1 MSYLVLAR
9 RWRPQKFA
17 DLIGQDVVVRTLKN
31 ALSSGNL
38 AHAYLLCGIRG
49 VGKTTIARLMAMAVN
64 CEQVEQGEP
73 CGACSACRGIADGS
87 NLDVQEMDAASHTG
101 VDDVREILDGVRYPP
116 VTLKRKIYIIDE
128 AHMLSKNAFNA
139 LLKTLEEPPAYVMF
153 ILATTESD
161 KLPVTVRSRCQRFDL
176 RRLGQSEIA
185 AYLKH
190 VFDTES
196 IKVDADAIAAIA
208 QAADG
213 SVRDGLS
220 LAERVLAYSSEHLTA
235 ADVMSAL
242 AMVGSA
248 LARALSEKV
257 FAANAAAVVEC
268 LRHAVSKGHGARSL
282 LEELS
287 RLWHQLA
294 CLQADPGLLDDEM
307 DADHRGWLEQQAAR
321 LDAQGLDLRYQVLLN
336 GMRDLA
342 LVDERIGAEM
352 VLMRL
357 CGLHAISAVAVS
369 VDSAGTVAD
378 PAQEIISPTET
389 GSQTKPIAPP
399 FKSIEETS
407 KEAEPADTAVSQP
420 NDTASLSSKTES
432 ADDLPLSE
440 MKESVGYK
448 FTTWKEAVD
457 AFGAVKPG
465 VSAMLDHVLCLEFA
479 DTVRLAL
486 DKHQQRAIGATD
498 RLSFA
503 EWLGRE
509 ILWESRAEHA
519 GESLSQ
525 ERAKQARQEEAR
537 LRRGAE
543 ADPHVQAL
551 MREMD
556 AKLIKVLPA
565 GVTDD
570 GLG

>member
-17 DLIGQDVVVRTLKN
+17 DLVGQDIVVRTLKN
-31 ALSSGNL
+31 ALASGNL

-64 CEQVEQGEP
+64 CQHPDHGEP
-73 CGACSACRGIADGS
+73 CGECAACRSIAGGA

-116 VTLKRKIYIIDE
+116 ATLKTKVYIIDE

-139 LLKTLEEPPAYVMF
+139 LLKTLEEPPAHVMF
-153 ILATTESD
+153 ILATTEAD

-185 AYLKH
+185 TYLKH

-196 IKVDADAIAAIA
+196 INADTDAIAAIA

-220 LAERVLAYSSEHLTA
+220 LAERVLAYSSGHLIVTE
-235 ADVMSAL
+235 VMSAL
-242 AMVGSA
+242 ALVGYA
-248 LARALSEKV
+248 LACSLSEAV
-257 FAANAAAVVEC
+257 FAADSARAVQC
-268 LRHAVSKGHGARSL
+268 LRDAVSRGHGPRSL

-294 CLQADPGLLDDEM
+294 CLQADSGLLDDAV
-307 DADHRGWLEQQAAR
+307 DADHRAWLALQATR
-321 LDAQGLDLRYQVLLN
+321 LDTQALDLRYQVLLN
-336 GMRDLA
+336 GIRDLT
-342 LVDERIGAEM
+342 LVDERMGAEM

-357 CGLHAISAVAVS
+357 CGLNAISAVAVS
-369 VDSAGTVAD
+369 VSNPDD
-378 PAQEIISPTET
+378 
-389 GSQTKPIAPP
+389 GSQIKPASPS
-399 FKSIEETS
+399 FKDIEDVGTAGSQQGCSQKSHTLSES
-407 KEAEPADTAVSQP
+407 PKEEVAV
-420 NDTASLSSKTES
+420 DH
-432 ADDLPLSE
+432 LPLS
-440 MKESVGYK
+440 K
-448 FTTWKEAVD
+448 TTELAGHTFRTWQQAVE
-457 AFGAVKPG
+457 AFGEVKPG
-465 VSAMLDHVLCLEFA
+465 VSAMLDHVVCIEFQ
-479 DTVRLAL
+479 DRVRLAL
-486 DKHQQRAIGATD
+486 DKHQQRAIAASD
-498 RLSFA
+498 RMAFA

-509 ILWESRAEHA
+509 ILWESQAGHD

-525 ERAKQARQEEAR
+525 ERARQASYEEAR
-537 LRRGAE
+537 LRKGAE
-543 ADPHVQAL
+543 DDPHLQAL

-556 AKLIKVLPA
+556 ARLVKVLPA
-565 GVTDD
+565 GVSDD
-570 GLG
+570 E

>member
-31 ALSSGNL
+31 ALASGNL

-64 CEQVEQGEP
+64 CEHPDHGEP
-73 CGACSACRGIADGS
+73 CGVCAACGAIAEGS

-116 VTLKRKIYIIDE
+116 ATLKRKIYIIDE
-128 AHMLSKNAFNA
+128 AHMLSKSAFNA

-176 RRLGQSEIA
+176 RRMGQGEIG

-190 VFDTES
+190 VFDAES
-196 IKVDADAIAAIA
+196 ITADTDAIAAIA

-213 SVRDGLS
+213 SVRDALS
-220 LAERVLAYSSEHLTA
+220 LAERVLAYVPDHLTA

-242 AMVGSA
+242 GMVGYA
-248 LARALSEKV
+248 LVRQLSESV
-257 FAANAAAVVEC
+257 FAGDAAASVRC
-268 LRHAVSKGHGARSL
+268 LRDAVSAGHGARSM
-282 LEELS
+282 LEELG
-287 RLWHQLA
+287 RVWHQLA
-294 CLQADPGLLDDEM
+294 CLQADAALLDDEM
-307 DADHRGWLEQQAAR
+307 DADHRNWMTQQAGR

-336 GMRDLA
+336 GIGSLS
-342 LVDERIGAEM
+342 LVEERMGAEM

-357 CGLHAISAVAVS
+357 CGLNAIAAVAA
-369 VDSAGTVAD
+369 VDQEPGSGPKQGTE
-378 PAQEIISPTET
+378 PEE
-389 GSQTKPIAPP
+389 KPVAPP
-399 FKSIEETS
+399 FKAIEET
-407 KEAEPADTAVSQP
+407 PAVSNNP
-420 NDTASLSSKTES
+420 
-432 ADDLPLSE
+432 PHE
-440 MKESVGYK
+440 MKKSPTVESEEIKAPRSQPDAGQNMSRSYA
-448 FTTWKEAVD
+448 TWKEAVD
-457 AFGAVKPG
+457 AFGKVKPG
-465 VSAMLDHVLCLEFA
+465 VAAMLDHVICMEYA
-479 DTVRLAL
+479 ATVRLAL
-486 DKHQQRAIGATD
+486 DQHQQRAIAASD
-498 RLSFA
+498 RLAFA

-509 ILWESRAEHA
+509 VLWESRVEQQ

-525 ERAKQARQEEAR
+525 ERRKQAQLEAAR
-537 LRRGAE
+537 LRKGAE
-543 ADPHVQAL
+543 DDPHVQAL

-556 AKLIKVLPA
+556 AKLVKVLPA
-565 GVTDD
+565 GVADE
-570 GLG
+570 GLA

>member
-17 DLIGQDVVVRTLKN
+17 DLIGQDVVVRTLRN
-31 ALSSGNL
+31 ALASGNL

-64 CEQVEQGEP
+64 CEKSDHGEP
-73 CGACSACRGIADGS
+73 CGECSACRGIAEGS

-116 VTLKRKIYIIDE
+116 ATLKRKIYIIDE
-128 AHMLSKNAFNA
+128 AHMLSKSAFNA

-176 RRLGQSEIA
+176 RRLGQREIGD
-185 AYLKH
+185 YLKH
-190 VFDTES
+190 VFETES
-196 IKVDADAIAAIA
+196 IKADADAIAAIA

-235 ADVMSAL
+235 ADVMRAL
-242 AMVGSA
+242 GMVGYG
-248 LARALSEKV
+248 LTHILSESV
-257 FAANAAAVVEC
+257 FAGDAVATVHA
-268 LRHAVSKGHGARSL
+268 LRGAVSKGLGSRSL

-294 CLQADPGLLDDEM
+294 CLQVDAGLLADEV
-307 DADHRGWLEQQAAR
+307 DAEHRDWLARQAIR
-321 LDAQGLDLRYQVLLN
+321 LDVQALDLRYQVLLS
-336 GMRDLA
+336 GIRDLA
-342 LVDERIGAEM
+342 LVDERMGAEM

-357 CGLHAISAVAVS
+357 CGLTAISDVAPELTEENEK
-369 VDSAGTVAD
+369 TVVPSFKGIQETVEETKAEKTAA
-378 PAQEIISPTET
+378 PQQEIPASDPLET
-389 GSQTKPIAPP
+389 
-399 FKSIEETS
+399 
-407 KEAEPADTAVSQP
+407 TAVV
-420 NDTASLSSKTES
+420 N
-432 ADDLPLSE
+432 DLPLDAPPQAVERS
-440 MKESVGYK
+440 
-448 FTTWKEAVD
+448 FATWQQAVEAFSD
-457 AFGAVKPG
+457 IKPG
-465 VSAMLDHVLCLEFA
+465 VSAMLDHVLCIEFS

-486 DKHQQRAIGATD
+486 DKHQQRAIAAND
-498 RLSFA
+498 RLAFA

-509 ILWESRAEHA
+509 VLWESRTEHE

-525 ERAKQARQEEAR
+525 ERAKQARLEEAR
-537 LRRGAE
+537 LRKGAE
-543 ADPHVQAL
+543 DDPHVQAL
-551 MREMD
+551 MQEMD
-556 AKLIKVLPA
+556 AKLVKVLPA
-565 GVTDD
+565 GVADD
-570 GLG
+570 GLA

>member
-17 DLIGQDVVVRTLKN
+17 DLIGQDVVVRTLQN

-49 VGKTTIARLMAMAVN
+49 VGKTTIARLMAMAAN
-64 CEQVEQGEP
+64 CEKSAEQGEP
-73 CGACSACRGIADGS
+73 CGQCSACRGIADGS

-128 AHMLSKNAFNA
+128 AHMLSKGAFNA
-139 LLKTLEEPPAYVMF
+139 LLKTLEEPPAYAMF
-153 ILATTESD
+153 ILATTEPD
-161 KLPVTVRSRCQRFDL
+161 KLPMTVRSRCQRFDL
-176 RRLGQSEIA
+176 RRLGQSEIG

-190 VFDTES
+190 VFDSES
-196 IKVDADAIAAIA
+196 IKADADAIAAIA

-235 ADVMSAL
+235 TDVMNAL
-242 AMVGSA
+242 AMVGYA
-248 LARALSEKV
+248 LARSLSETV
-257 FAANAAAVVEC
+257 FAADAPAAVQC
-268 LRHAVSKGHGARSL
+268 FRDAVTKGHGARSL

-294 CLQADPGLLDDEM
+294 CFQADAGLLDDEM
-307 DADHRGWLEQQAAR
+307 DADHRNWLQRQASR

-336 GMRDLA
+336 GIRDLA
-342 LVDERIGAEM
+342 LVDERMGAEM

-357 CGLHAISAVAVS
+357 CGLRAISPVSTLASVPEVAAPMPQQKPSFKDIV
-369 VDSAGTVAD
+369 
-378 PAQEIISPTET
+378 E
-389 GSQTKPIAPP
+389 TKPD
-399 FKSIEETS
+399 KQVES
-407 KEAEPADTAVSQP
+407 EPEPDNTAQ
-420 NDTASLSSKTES
+420 TAQTGDVHQSVVE
-432 ADDLPLSE
+432 DLPLAGTR
-440 MKESVGYK
+440 ESAEGS
-448 FTTWKEAVD
+448 FETWQQAVE
-457 AFGAVKPG
+457 AFGEVKPG
-465 VSAMLDHVLCLEFA
+465 VSAMLDQVICIEFA
-479 DTVRLAL
+479 ARVRLAL
-486 DKHQQRAIGATD
+486 DKHQQRAISGSD
-498 RLSFA
+498 RLAFA

-509 ILWESRAEHA
+509 VLWESRAEHE

-525 ERAKQARQEEAR
+525 ERANQARQETAR
-537 LRRGAE
+537 LRKGAE
-543 ADPHVQAL
+543 DDPHVQVL

-556 AKLIKVLPA
+556 AKLVKVLPA
-565 GVTDD
+565 GVADD

>member
-64 CEQVEQGEP
+64 CEQANQGEP
-73 CGACSACRGIADGS
+73 CGECSACRGIADGS

-116 VTLKRKIYIIDE
+116 TTLKRKIYIIDE
-128 AHMLSKNAFNA
+128 AHMLSKSAFNA
-139 LLKTLEEPPAYVMF
+139 LLKTLEEPPAHVMF

-176 RRLGQSEIA
+176 RRLGQNEIGG
-185 AYLKH
+185 YLKH
-190 VFDTES
+190 VFETES
-196 IKVDADAIAAIA
+196 ITADADAIAAIA

-220 LAERVLAYSSEHLTA
+220 LAERVLAYESDHLTA

-242 AMVGSA
+242 GMVGYA
-248 LARALSEKV
+248 LVRRLSESV
-257 FAANAAAVVEC
+257 FAGDAAVAVRC
-268 LRHAVSKGHGARSL
+268 LRDAVSGGHGARSM

-294 CLQADPGLLDDEM
+294 CLQADAGLLDDEM
-307 DADHRGWLEQQAAR
+307 DADHRDWLAAQTGR
-321 LDAQGLDLRYQVLLN
+321 LDAQALDLRYQVLLN
-336 GMRDLA
+336 GIRDLA
-342 LVDERIGAEM
+342 LVEERMGAEM

-357 CGLHAISAVAVS
+357 CGLNSISAVSVSPVAVS
-369 VDSAGTVAD
+369 SVTVPSVTAASVSLPPTETRPADISSTIETSTEANVPVAVAD
-378 PAQEIISPTET
+378 PVE
-389 GSQTKPIAPP
+389 
-399 FKSIEETS
+399 
-407 KEAEPADTAVSQP
+407 
-420 NDTASLSSKTES
+420 LSGRSVVE
-432 ADDLPLSE
+432 DLPLTDAIVAGDQSY
-440 MKESVGYK
+440 S
-448 FTTWKEAVD
+448 TWRQAVE
-457 AFGAVKPG
+457 AFGEIKPG
-465 VSAMLDHVLCLEFA
+465 VSAMLDHVVCLEFSNR
-479 DTVRLAL
+479 VRLAL
-486 DKHQQRAIGATD
+486 DKHQQRAIAASD
-498 RLSFA
+498 RLAFA

-509 ILWESRAEHA
+509 VLWESRAGQQ

-525 ERAKQARQEEAR
+525 ERQKQAQLEAAR
-537 LRRGAE
+537 LRKGAE
-543 ADPHVQAL
+543 DDPHIQAL

-556 AKLIKVLPA
+556 AKLVKVLPA
-565 GVTDD
+565 GVADE
-570 GLG
+570 GLA